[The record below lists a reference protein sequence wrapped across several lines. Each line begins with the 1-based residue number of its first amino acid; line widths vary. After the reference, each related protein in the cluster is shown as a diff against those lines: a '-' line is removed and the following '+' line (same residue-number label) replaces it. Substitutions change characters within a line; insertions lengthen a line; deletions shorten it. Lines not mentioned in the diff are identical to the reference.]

1 MARVR
6 CALALLVATAAAFA
20 PLSGAPGRRNLQPTV
35 DPATPA
41 APPALAHAPRWLH
54 RGAVARQMTTLPLE
68 EGGMGPLMVGLLNP
82 TSLDVIEERLGVN
95 ASPALVAFLRDARA
109 SPLSAMHH
117 FANPEVSSTISYV
130 LLGADQ

>member
-1 MARVR
+1 
-6 CALALLVATAAAFA
+6 
-20 PLSGAPGRRNLQPTV
+20 
-35 DPATPA
+35 
-41 APPALAHAPRWLH
+41 
-54 RGAVARQMTTLPLE
+54 MTTLPLE

-109 SPLSAMHH
+109 SPLGAMHH

-130 LLGADQ
+130 LLGDQ

>member
-82 TSLDVIEERLGVN
+82 TSLDVIEETWRRQPFYTV
-95 ASPALVAFLRDARA
+95 LVPDAA
-109 SPLSAMHH
+109 ADAAP
-117 FANPEVSSTISYV
+117 PE
-130 LLGADQ
+130 LKAG